1 MNVLSWL
8 LAVLGLAALLTLA
21 PGTIV
26 TSVYADDRASAR
38 AGSAHTLGAASWRKD
53 VAFRLT
59 DQLSA
64 QTQAAVFPRHDV
76 AFSLTHRVWARAPEQ
91 EGEAAR
97 QELAWLRLSQQVNP
111 SGPPEHAF
119 TRLAPAPV
127 WADLLLEARAAP
139 VSRLQLSTTAAY
151 HPAGARLAWATAELR
166 LQPLS
171 CWTLSLAP
179 EFGDRSQLERLTGR
193 MQLTLPGAW
202 TVAYAMHSPA
212 LDVAAASH
220 TVTTRYRSSYGTVRL
235 QLSQSSE
242 ERRVGVLLDV
252 ATFLRRTL
260 GF

>member
-1 MNVLSWL
+1 M
-8 LAVLGLAALLTLA
+8 
-21 PGTIV
+21 
-26 TSVYADDRASAR
+26 
-38 AGSAHTLGAASWRKD
+38 
-53 VAFRLT
+53 AFSLT

-64 QTQAAVFPRHDV
+64 QTQAAVLPRQDV
-76 AFSLTHRVWARAPEQ
+76 AFSLTHRVWARAPAQ

-97 QELAWLRLSQQVNP
+97 QELAWLRLSQQFNP
-111 SGPPEHAF
+111 SGLPEQAF

-139 VSRLQLSTTAAY
+139 ISLLQLSTTAAY
-151 HPAGARLAWATAELR
+151 HPATARLAWATAELR

-179 EFGDRSQLERLTGR
+179 AFGDSSQLERLTGR

-202 TVAYAMHSPA
+202 TVAYAVHSPA
-212 LDVAAASH
+212 LDAAAASH
-220 TVTTRYRSSYGTVRL
+220 TVTARYRSSYGSVRL
-235 QLSQSSE
+235 QLAQSPE
-242 ERRVGVLLDV
+242 ETQAGVLFDV

>member
-1 MNVLSWL
+1 MHVRSRR
-8 LAVLGLAALLTLA
+8 LAVLCLAVLLA
-21 PGTIV
+21 PLSLTAGH
-26 TSVYADDRASAR
+26 AGDRAGVR
-38 AGSAHTLGAASWRKD
+38 AGRAHHHGATSWSTE

-76 AFSLTHRVWARAPEQ
+76 AFSLTHRVWARAPAQ
-91 EGEAAR
+91 EGAATR
-97 QELAWLRLSQQVNP
+97 QELAWLRLSQQFNP
-111 SGPPEHAF
+111 SGPPEQAF

-127 WADLLLEARAAP
+127 WADLLLEARATP

-151 HPAGARLAWATAELR
+151 HPATARLAWATAELR

-193 MQLTLPGAW
+193 MQLTLTGAW

-212 LDVAAASH
+212 LDAAVTSH
-220 TVTTRYRSSYGTVRL
+220 TVTTRYRSSYGSVRL
-235 QLSQSSE
+235 QLAQHSE